1 VYKIAVLKA
10 QLPKVAN
17 IERRKRRKKSAFLMW
32 LILKKFLSKIRK
44 NIPRMMLEKN
54 NLPQAISNGEK
65 LFQDIFLTKYHS
77 KEYDKADKIRIN
89 SQKYFL

>member
-1 VYKIAVLKA
+1 
-10 QLPKVAN
+10 
-17 IERRKRRKKSAFLMW
+17 
-32 LILKKFLSKIRK
+32 
-44 NIPRMMLEKN
+44 MMLEKN